1 MKKIVLTLT
10 ILIMSISTEIKAQE
24 TDLQFIEKTL
34 NYYLSGFKNNDAETL
49 SKAFHPTATMKWSG
63 ESYKEVNAIEA
74 LTKGMNGTP
83 KKEKI
88 ITRVVSINATRNAA
102 SAQLEIEF
110 PTFTYIDF
118 MHVLKIDGN
127 WKIVSKIFYKR
138 QDSKN

>member
-1 MKKIVLTLT
+1 MKKIVLTL
-10 ILIMSISTEIKAQE
+10 ILITMSISTKIKAQE
-24 TDLQFIEKTL
+24 TAAQQIEQTL
-34 NYYLSGFKNNDAETL
+34 NYYLTGFKNNDAQTL

-74 LTKGMNGTP
+74 LTKGMDGTP

-88 ITRVVSINATRNAA
+88 FTRVVSVNVAGSAA

-118 MHVLKIDGN
+118 MHVLKIDGS
-127 WKIVSKIFYKR
+127 WKIVSKIFTKR
-138 QDSKN
+138 DKE

>member
-1 MKKIVLTLT
+1 MKNIVLTLT
-10 ILIMSISTEIKAQE
+10 LLTMGISTEMKAQQ
-24 TDLQFIEKTL
+24 TDVQAIEKTL
-34 NYYLSGFKNNDAETL
+34 NYYLTGFKNNDAVTL

-63 ESYKEVNAIEA
+63 ENYKEVNAIEA
-74 LTKGMNGTP
+74 LTKGMDGTP

-88 ITRVVSINATRNAA
+88 FTRVVSINATRNAA

-127 WKIVSKIFYKR
+127 WKIVSKIFTKR
-138 QDSKN
+138 EKE

>member
-1 MKKIVLTLT
+1 MKNIVLTLT
-10 ILIMSISTEIKAQE
+10 LITMGISTEMKAQQ
-24 TDLQFIEKTL
+24 TDVQAIEKTL
-34 NYYLSGFKNNDAETL
+34 NYYLTGFKNNDAATL

-63 ESYKEVNAIEA
+63 ENYKEVNAIEA
-74 LTKGMNGTP
+74 LTKGMDGTP

-88 ITRVVSINATRNAA
+88 FTRVVSINATRNAA

-127 WKIVSKIFYKR
+127 WKIVSKIFTKR
-138 QDSKN
+138 EKE